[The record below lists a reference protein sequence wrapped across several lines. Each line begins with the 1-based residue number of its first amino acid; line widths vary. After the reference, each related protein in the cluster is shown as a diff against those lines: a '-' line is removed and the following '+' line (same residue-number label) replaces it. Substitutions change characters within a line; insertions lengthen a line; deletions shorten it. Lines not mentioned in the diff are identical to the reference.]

1 MKFSPLLA
9 LLLLAIGCADTT
21 NQPAPGG
28 GEPIVEPDWGNVP
41 LSPADEAFLEQHQ
54 ATLQGSVDMTTEAL
68 FDLWYEDPG
77 FGDGPD
83 FDVWTA
89 DFATEISDA
98 YALTAPEKD
107 FIADQGFGIL
117 DRLRYPNHALGYQ
130 DVWEGHLPVLIT
142 TDSILFALHR
152 SFDRMLKQVEERTL
166 IPTLRTLLERMRLAL
181 ENDGKSDDPLLQAA
195 REDLDL
201 YYTVALSLLDGD
213 AAAPLFDVTK
223 GRRDELLTRI
233 KNLDPR
239 LIELFG
245 RPYPCDGP
253 GCAYDF
259 SQFQPRGH
267 YTETPELEQY
277 FRAMMWLG
285 RTDIMLTRFHR
296 ELIVTAELNR
306 HLTEGGA
313 LEDWTILEEVI
324 AVFVGESDNMTP
336 VAWQSFLDMKDPP
349 TLEKMLDPTVAE
361 PWMELLET
369 GGFGGQLIMSHIM
382 ATDPMSST
390 PTALPPSFK
399 LLGQR
404 YVIDSHVFHNVT
416 YDRIVYRGEKIHRML
431 PDPLDGLF
439 VLGHQEALPILED
452 QLEEY
457 HYAQNLHVMRSLVD
471 AHGEDFWGLSMYNGW
486 LEAIRSLGIPTTTPS
501 HPAAMRTKAY
511 HLKAMNTA
519 LASWA
524 ELRHDTILYVKQS
537 YSGVGCDYPDGY
549 VEPVPAF
556 YRKIGLFA
564 AHAQEQLNA
573 LPVDL
578 TFQANHFERFTT
590 AAATLEAI
598 ATKQLAGEPRSPDE
612 TAFIKSLVVEEGM
625 CGGPPVGG
633 WYSELFYD
641 SNDMDFIFD
650 PTIADVHTDPNAGEV
665 LHVGT
670 GYANLMIFVA
680 ESPCG
685 LRAYAGPVSSYYEQI
700 EGGFTRLTDEDWL
713 QQHDLDPPSRP
724 AWTAD
729 FVL

>member
-1 MKFSPLLA
+1 MKISTLLA
-9 LLLLAIGCADTT
+9 VLLLLGACAEGT
-21 NQPAPGG
+21 QEPAASD
-28 GEPIVEPDWGNVP
+28 EPITDPDWGSVA
-41 LSPADEAFLEQHQ
+41 LSPADEAFVEQHQ
-54 ATLQGSVDMTTEAL
+54 AMLAGSVDMTTEAL
-68 FDLWYEDPG
+68 MEQWYHDPG

-83 FDVWTA
+83 YDVWTA
-89 DFATEISDA
+89 DFATDIAERYS
-98 YALTAPEKD
+98 LTGPEKD
-107 FIADQGFGIL
+107 FVADKGFGVL
-117 DRLRYPNHALGYQ
+117 DRVRYPNHALGYQ

-166 IPTLRTLLERMRLAL
+166 IPTLRQLLQRLQLAL
-181 ENDGKSDDPLLQAA
+181 ENSGKSDDPLLQAA

-201 YYTVALSLLDGD
+201 YYCVALSLLDGAPAD
-213 AAAPLFDVTK
+213 ALFPGTAT
-223 GRRDELLTRI
+223 RRDELLTQV
-233 KNLDPR
+233 KNLEPR

-277 FRAMMWLG
+277 FRAMIWLG

-296 ELIVTAELNR
+296 ELLVAAALNQHLHQGTAF
-306 HLTEGGA
+306 
-313 LEDWTILEEVI
+313 EDWSILEQVI
-324 AVFVGESDNMTP
+324 AVFVGESDNLTP
-336 VAWQSFLDMKDPP
+336 VGWQAFLAQEGAP
-349 TLEKMLDPTVAE
+349 TVEKLLDPQAAT
-361 PWMELLET
+361 PLMEALEG
-369 GGFGGQLIMSHIM
+369 GGFGGQRIMSQIM
-382 ATDPMSST
+382 ATDPMSSD

-416 YDRIVYRGEKIHRML
+416 YDRIVWRGEKIMRML

-439 VLGHQEALPILED
+439 VLGHQEALPILAPLLD
-452 QLEEY
+452 KY
-457 HYAQNLHVMRSLVD
+457 HYAQNLHVMRSLLD
-471 AHGEDFWGLSMYNGW
+471 AHGEDFWGMSMYNGW
-486 LEAIRSLGIPTTTPS
+486 LEAIRSLGTPTTAENY
-501 HPAAMRTKAY
+501 PAAMRTKAY

-549 VEPVPAF
+549 VEPTPEF
-556 YRKIGLFA
+556 YRKIGIFA
-564 AHAQEQLNA
+564 AHAQEQLLA
-573 LPVDL
+573 LPIDL
-578 TFQANHFERFTT
+578 STQANHFERFV
-590 AAATLEAI
+590 AAASVLESI
-598 ATKQLAGEPRSPDE
+598 ATKELAGEPRSPDE

-633 WYSELFYD
+633 WYSSLFYD
-641 SNDMDFIFD
+641 ASDMDFIFD

-670 GYANLMIFVA
+670 GYANLMVFVA

-700 EGGFTRLTDEDWL
+700 EGGFTRLTDEDWM
-713 QQHDLDPPSRP
+713 QYFELDSPSRP